1 MKSLRTFFGAS
12 LFSLLTLLAPFES
25 AQAAP
30 PVFSITT
37 FNIVGDFESSYIG
50 GLNAQGDV
58 VGSGGSSENGWAA
71 FVYSGGTLTVLPQEG
86 TFDSATAINDGG
98 QIVGPIAFVP
108 SRYNSGSNTWT
119 PLSSDPDVTDV
130 YAINNSGVSVGQ
142 IYTENGRQALRYNAD
157 GSITNLGTLRADGTG
172 ASCAVDINAA
182 GAMVGCSDTEDFETH
197 AVLFTEDGTI
207 IDLGTLAG
215 PTGYSE
221 AYGINDL
228 GQIVGQSSN
237 AQDEIRG
244 FIWTEGLFTEIG
256 ILGDYEYSEAY
267 GINNL
272 GHAVGRLAT
281 YDGYSETGFYFDG
294 TTLWD
299 LADLIQG
306 GLAGAG
312 LSSIFN
318 ATAINDAGQIIGDGF
333 DLEGNRVAFLLN
345 VVPEPST
352 WALLIFGGVG
362 LLVARVRKSPF
373 FRKA

>member
-172 ASCAVDINAA
+172 GSCAVDINAA

-197 AVLFTEDGTI
+197 AVLFTDDGTI

-352 WALLIFGGVG
+352 WALLIFGGIG
-362 LLVARVRKSPF
+362 LLVVRVRKSPF